1 MESVRCGLLF
11 EFERREHWETIEE
24 ANHRIEELEVQIA
37 IRETELETSIRLP
50 SQGVPE
56 GDTGSRLPAR
66 KIPTKVRLCAKP
78 ISGEDCLRVLESNR
92 ARNRSVYL

>member
-1 MESVRCGLLF
+1 MESDRYGLLF
-11 EFERREHWETIEE
+11 EFERREHWETVEE
-24 ANHRIEELEVQIA
+24 ANHRIEELEAQVA
-37 IRETELETSIRLP
+37 IRETELETCTRLP

-78 ISGEDCLRVLESNR
+78 LSDKGCLRVLESNS